1 MVGDCSDFVKVRR
14 RLPLVI
20 WYTPPLTHPPSS
32 SPRSQLVAITK
43 KRKPLD
49 VPPAQFIVGSK
60 SGDDD
65 GADLDD
71 DTQVCS
77 CHNVTKGQIGECIR
91 SKGATTLADIKKQTK
106 AMAGCG
112 GCTPLITGIFK
123 SEMAKAG
130 LQVSSNLCSH
140 FALSRRDLFNI
151 VKCVLLT
158 LSSW

>member
-1 MVGDCSDFVKVRR
+1 MRRAASSSRSSRKVRVADR
-14 RLPLVI
+14 PRF
-20 WYTPPLTHPPSS
+20 PPA
-32 SPRSQLVAITK
+32 QLVAITK

-49 VPPAQFIVGSK
+49 VEPAQFIVGSK

-77 CHNVTKGQIGECIR
+77 CHNVTKGDIGHCIKA
-91 SKGATTLADIKKQTK
+91 KGATTLADIKKQTK

-123 SEMAKAG
+123 AEMSKAG
-130 LQVSSNLCSH
+130 LKVSTNLCSH
-140 FALSRRDLFNI
+140 FEMSRQDIFNV
-151 VKCVLLT
+151 VKCVAPPFPRICPSLPA
-158 LSSW
+158 

>member
-1 MVGDCSDFVKVRR
+1 MIFD
-14 RLPLVI
+14 P
-20 WYTPPLTHPPSS
+20 
-32 SPRSQLVAITK
+32 SQLVAITK

-65 GADLDD
+65 GGDLDD

-77 CHNVTKGQIGECIR
+77 CHNVSKGDIGNCIR
-91 SKGATTLADIKKQTK
+91 NKGATTLADIKKQTK

-123 SEMAKAG
+123 AEMAKAG
-130 LQVSSNLCSH
+130 LAVSSNLCTH

-151 VKCVLLT
+151 VKFVSPSAAPD
-158 LSSW
+158 LSLALRAT